1 MQGVC
6 EGRIQAF
13 QAKTDEAS
21 CNNIG
26 QAHPTLA
33 TSYPFN
39 KEFFLARV
47 LSKQFF
53 EQNLIASAPKLLC
66 DLKKWERHHTI
77 LGWWGNQQRL
87 PHNYQGKL
95 QSRN

>member
-6 EGRIQAF
+6 EGQIQAF

-26 QAHPTLA
+26 QAHPTPA

-47 LSKQFF
+47 LSKQFI

-66 DLKKWERHHTI
+66 DLKKW
-77 LGWWGNQQRL
+77 
-87 PHNYQGKL
+87 
-95 QSRN
+95 